1 MKLVVDDVQ
10 TAKGCKVAERILNI
24 CINYTN

>member
-1 MKLVVDDVQ
+1 MKLGINDRS
-10 TAKGCKVAERILNI
+10 AMGYKAILNI